1 MDLSSILA
9 EARSI
14 HEDVMDGLGDQCR
27 IERPGQD
34 VWDEEQQ
41 QTVISYTPVWEG
53 PCRLPAPSG
62 GAPTVAPSG
71 EVATPTAP
79 VVRIPASVDGVE
91 RGDRVTVLVCAADPD
106 LVGREL
112 WVTFNRY
119 RSLNSARYLIC
130 SDSQ

>member
-14 HEDVMDGLGDQCR
+14 HEDVMDGLGDRCR
-27 IERPGQD
+27 IDRTTR
-34 VWDEEQQ
+34 VWSEEQQ
-41 QTVISYTPVWEG
+41 QHITTEVLVWEG
-53 PCRLPAPSG
+53 PCRWPAPSG

-79 VVRIPASVDGVE
+79 VVRIPADVDGVE
-91 RGDRVTVLVCAADPD
+91 RGDRVTVLACPADPD
-106 LVGREL
+106 LVGRQV

>member
-9 EARSI
+9 EARRV
-14 HEDVMDGLGDQCR
+14 HEDVMDGLGDKCR
-27 IERPGQD
+27 IDRTAK
-34 VWDEEQQ
+34 VWSEEQQ
-41 QTVISYTPVWEG
+41 QTITTEVLVWEG
-53 PCRLPAPSG
+53 PCRWPAPSD

-79 VVRIPASVDGVE
+79 VVRIPADVDGVE
-91 RGDRVTVLVCAADPD
+91 RGDRVTVLACAADPD
-106 LVGREL
+106 LVGRQV